1 MAKLETYNYSYQGN
15 DYKVAE
21 IPDVFSPDT
30 ISRIKVGPLSLS
42 FALFNDETGYIDDE
56 ARIIDEEIYAYLDDS
71 LFNQDLE
78 AFLSIV
84 KLQLD

>member
-1 MAKLETYNYSYQGN
+1 MAKLATYNYSYQGK

-21 IPDVFSPDT
+21 VPDVFSLDNNRT
-30 ISRIKVGPLSLS
+30 IKIGSHSLS
-42 FALFNDETGYIDDE
+42 FALFKEETGYIDDE